1 MDLMDTVSMMNS
13 PDYKERF
20 KAEYYQLKIRY
31 DKLHKMCIRYEAG
44 TLNFTPTCS
53 LELLKEQKAHMG
65 NYLRCLEI
73 RAEIEGIELQLRR
86 IHTMFEIIMETVI
99 QIIATLLLTLI
110 GVLGTWLTIKI
121 SKKAELANIA
131 AATNEA
137 TRAAQT
143 TVLELQQTTV
153 AAMKAAHED
162 GKLTE
167 DEIKNLS
174 AMLLEKALDKMS
186 EPAKALLMAAGV
198 DISAIITGAGEAM
211 IGAMKK

>member
-1 MDLMDTVSMMNS
+1 M
-13 PDYKERF
+13 Y
-20 KAEYYQLKIRY
+20 
-31 DKLHKMCIRYEAG
+31 
-44 TLNFTPTCS
+44 
-53 LELLKEQKAHMG
+53 
-65 NYLRCLEI
+65 
-73 RAEIEGIELQLRR
+73 
-86 IHTMFEIIMETVI
+86 EIIMETVI
-99 QIIATLLLTLI
+99 QIVATLLLTLI

>member
-1 MDLMDTVSMMNS
+1 
-13 PDYKERF
+13 
-20 KAEYYQLKIRY
+20 
-31 DKLHKMCIRYEAG
+31 
-44 TLNFTPTCS
+44 
-53 LELLKEQKAHMG
+53 
-65 NYLRCLEI
+65 
-73 RAEIEGIELQLRR
+73 
-86 IHTMFEIIMETVI
+86 MFEIIMETVV

-153 AAMKAAHED
+153 EAMKAAHED

>member
-1 MDLMDTVSMMNS
+1 M
-13 PDYKERF
+13 Y
-20 KAEYYQLKIRY
+20 
-31 DKLHKMCIRYEAG
+31 
-44 TLNFTPTCS
+44 
-53 LELLKEQKAHMG
+53 
-65 NYLRCLEI
+65 
-73 RAEIEGIELQLRR
+73 
-86 IHTMFEIIMETVI
+86 EIIMETVI
-99 QIIATLLLTLI
+99 QIVATLLLTLI

-137 TRAAQT
+137 TKAAQT

-153 AAMKAAHED
+153 EAMKAAHED

>member
-1 MDLMDTVSMMNS
+1 
-13 PDYKERF
+13 
-20 KAEYYQLKIRY
+20 
-31 DKLHKMCIRYEAG
+31 
-44 TLNFTPTCS
+44 
-53 LELLKEQKAHMG
+53 
-65 NYLRCLEI
+65 
-73 RAEIEGIELQLRR
+73 
-86 IHTMFEIIMETVI
+86 MFEIIMETVI

-121 SKKAELANIA
+121 SKKAELASIA

-137 TRAAQT
+137 TKAAQT

-153 AAMKAAHED
+153 EAMKAAHED

-186 EPAKALLMAAGV
+186 EPAKTLLMAAGV

>member
-1 MDLMDTVSMMNS
+1 M
-13 PDYKERF
+13 Y
-20 KAEYYQLKIRY
+20 
-31 DKLHKMCIRYEAG
+31 
-44 TLNFTPTCS
+44 
-53 LELLKEQKAHMG
+53 
-65 NYLRCLEI
+65 
-73 RAEIEGIELQLRR
+73 
-86 IHTMFEIIMETVI
+86 EIIMETVV
-99 QIIATLLLTLI
+99 QIVAALLLTLI

-121 SKKAELANIA
+121 SKKAELASIS

-137 TRAAQT
+137 TKAAQT

-153 AAMKAAHED
+153 EAMKAAHED

>member
-1 MDLMDTVSMMNS
+1 
-13 PDYKERF
+13 
-20 KAEYYQLKIRY
+20 
-31 DKLHKMCIRYEAG
+31 
-44 TLNFTPTCS
+44 
-53 LELLKEQKAHMG
+53 
-65 NYLRCLEI
+65 
-73 RAEIEGIELQLRR
+73 
-86 IHTMFEIIMETVI
+86 MFEIIMETVI

>member
-1 MDLMDTVSMMNS
+1 M
-13 PDYKERF
+13 Y
-20 KAEYYQLKIRY
+20 
-31 DKLHKMCIRYEAG
+31 
-44 TLNFTPTCS
+44 
-53 LELLKEQKAHMG
+53 
-65 NYLRCLEI
+65 
-73 RAEIEGIELQLRR
+73 
-86 IHTMFEIIMETVI
+86 EIIMEIVI
-99 QIIATLLLTLI
+99 QIVGTLLLTLI

-121 SKKAELANIA
+121 SKKAELASIA

-137 TRAAQT
+137 TKAAQT

-153 AAMKAAHED
+153 EAMKAAHED

-167 DEIKNLS
+167 DEIKNMS

>member
-1 MDLMDTVSMMNS
+1 
-13 PDYKERF
+13 
-20 KAEYYQLKIRY
+20 
-31 DKLHKMCIRYEAG
+31 
-44 TLNFTPTCS
+44 
-53 LELLKEQKAHMG
+53 
-65 NYLRCLEI
+65 
-73 RAEIEGIELQLRR
+73 
-86 IHTMFEIIMETVI
+86 MFEIIMETVI

-121 SKKAELANIA
+121 SKKAELASIA

-137 TRAAQT
+137 TKAAQT

>member
-1 MDLMDTVSMMNS
+1 
-13 PDYKERF
+13 
-20 KAEYYQLKIRY
+20 
-31 DKLHKMCIRYEAG
+31 
-44 TLNFTPTCS
+44 
-53 LELLKEQKAHMG
+53 
-65 NYLRCLEI
+65 
-73 RAEIEGIELQLRR
+73 
-86 IHTMFEIIMETVI
+86 MFEIIMETVI
-99 QIIATLLLTLI
+99 QIIGTLLLTLI

-121 SKKAELANIA
+121 SKKAELASIA

-167 DEIKNLS
+167 YEIKNLS

>member
-1 MDLMDTVSMMNS
+1 M
-13 PDYKERF
+13 Y
-20 KAEYYQLKIRY
+20 
-31 DKLHKMCIRYEAG
+31 
-44 TLNFTPTCS
+44 
-53 LELLKEQKAHMG
+53 
-65 NYLRCLEI
+65 
-73 RAEIEGIELQLRR
+73 
-86 IHTMFEIIMETVI
+86 EIIMETVV
-99 QIIATLLLTLI
+99 QIVAALLLTLI

-121 SKKAELANIA
+121 SKKAELSSIA

-137 TRAAQT
+137 TKAAQT

-153 AAMKAAHED
+153 EAMKAAHED